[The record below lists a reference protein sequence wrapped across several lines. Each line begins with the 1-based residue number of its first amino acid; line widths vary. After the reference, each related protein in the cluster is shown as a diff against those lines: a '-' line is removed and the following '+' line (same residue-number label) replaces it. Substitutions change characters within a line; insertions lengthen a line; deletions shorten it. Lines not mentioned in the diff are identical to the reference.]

1 MASRIALP
9 VFILVLFSIFM
20 SGCSMLQEGSKYGF
34 NDGIYRTSMLKKTE
48 VYVLKIDDDTI
59 AVFPVLEFKDSTAIL
74 TKQRVNYSSLQRKFK
89 DNKVSHTFY
98 KPSFDLDVMTIPV
111 TYRPYSEG
119 VPNQLTANF
128 NGALFGGYRIDAYK
142 VNYKRTP
149 LNVYKQKV
157 KHMGFS
163 TGLFAGIGNTM
174 INGTTINQVNNNIEY
189 EGVTL
194 ISGISANVA
203 IEKLTVG
210 VSFGTDY
217 LLDENKNEW
226 VYEGKPC
233 IGFTLGL
240 NIN

>member
-1 MASRIALP
+1 MSSC
-9 VFILVLFSIFM
+9 SI
-20 SGCSMLQEGSKYGF
+20 LQENSKYAF
-34 NDGIYRTSMLKKTE
+34 NDGIYKTNIFKKNE

-74 TKQRVNYSSLQRKFK
+74 TKQRVNYTGRQKKFK

-111 TYRPYSEG
+111 KYRPPSEG
-119 VPNQLTANF
+119 VPGQLTANF
-128 NGALFGGYRIDAYK
+128 NGALFGGYRLDAYK

-163 TGLFAGIGNTM
+163 AGLFAGIGNTL
-174 INGTTINQVNNNIEY
+174 IDGTTLNDINSNIEY
-189 EGVTL
+189 EGVTF
-194 ISGISANVA
+194 IAGVSANVA
-203 IEKLTVG
+203 IEKITVG
-210 VSFGTDY
+210 VSYGADY
-217 LLDENKNEW
+217 LLDANKNEW
-226 VYEGKPC
+226 VYEGRPC